1 MNIMHIPDSEFI
13 TLWIRTRSTKD
24 KLIFK
29 TSHMKI
35 GWIATWRRKIKTHSL
50 SLILIALNIKLI
62 LSDFDANPWK
72 YTHCNPCLSIQEILS
87 WLLRT
92 VITLLA
98 ATKDGARANFLKVCQ
113 DNISDNKFSD
123 VISINDFIIAVD
135 AKRNNA
141 TRRKQV
147 RHN

>member
-50 SLILIALNIKLI
+50 SLILIALNIKLV
-62 LSDFDANPWK
+62 LSDFDANQWK
-72 YTHCNPCLSIQEILS
+72 YTQDPILS
-87 WLLRT
+87 PIKIARVLNIFKSFLPY
-92 VITLLA
+92 VKL
-98 ATKDGARANFLKVCQ
+98 TKSAFFHEIERFQPKKSVRPTERIL
-113 DNISDNKFSD
+113 
-123 VISINDFIIAVD
+123 FIL
-135 AKRNNA
+135 
-141 TRRKQV
+141 TR
-147 RHN
+147 